1 MMKKITVDGPVTL
14 NLEDK
19 SLTFTKGR
27 VYEVEDEV
35 AAHPYLKQYIV
46 RCEDVEQAAKPA
58 RKTTAK
64 AKKEAE
70 DGKSDA
76 ADA

>member
-1 MMKKITVDGPVTL
+1 MKKISVDGPVTL

-19 SLTFTKGR
+19 SLSFTKGR
-27 VYEVEDEV
+27 VYEVEDAV

-46 RCEDVEQAAKPA
+46 RIENVEQAAKPV
-58 RKTTAK
+58 RKTATK

-70 DGKSDA
+70 DVKSDA

>member
-19 SLTFTKGR
+19 SLAFTKGR
-27 VYEVEDEV
+27 VYEVEDAV

-46 RCEDVEQAAKPA
+46 RCEDVEQAVKPA
-58 RKTTAK
+58 RKTAPK

-76 ADA
+76 TGA